1 MSQILIEEK
10 EELNALRQ
18 SVRSRVNKQTKKDES
33 SKKEVK
39 MVELKNIAEMT
50 DEEIDE
56 YANKIWG
63 NLQEKKN

>member
-18 SVRSRVNKQTKKDES
+18 IVRSRVNKQTKKDDS

-39 MVELKNIAEMT
+39 MVELKNISEMT
-50 DEEIDE
+50 DAEIDE
-56 YANKIWG
+56 YAKQIWG
-63 NLQEKKN
+63 SLQEKKN

>member
-1 MSQILIEEK
+1 
-10 EELNALRQ
+10 
-18 SVRSRVNKQTKKDES
+18 VNKQIKKDDS
-33 SKKEVK
+33 SKKEIK
-39 MVELKNIAEMT
+39 TVELKNIAELT